1 MGNLAEYLLSKDGQ
15 HSHSMGHSKSTCIRK
30 MFVLIVCKTNNI
42 NSFIHVSLFILYDN
56 YYYNLKHMK
65 FH

>member
-15 HSHSMGHSKSTCIRK
+15 HLLSMGHSKSTCIRK

-42 NSFIHVSLFILYDN
+42 NSFIHVSLLILYDN
-56 YYYNLKHMK
+56 
-65 FH
+65 